1 MITKEEIV
9 LEKIVDISNLNS
21 KIQSWRLKN
30 QKIVFTNGCFDV
42 LHKGHIH
49 LLLKAAELGNK
60 LIVAI
65 NTDSSVKKLKGEH
78 RPINVGTD
86 RALLLAAQ
94 LYVDAVVYF
103 DEETPLNLIET
114 IQPDV
119 LVKGGDYT
127 IETVI
132 GAEFVIKN
140 GGEVVIIPTI
150 EGYSSSKTIEKM
162 G

>member
-9 LEKIVDISNLNS
+9 LEKIIEQANLLS
-21 KIQSWRLKN
+21 KIQAWRLQN

-65 NTDSSVKKLKGEH
+65 NTDSSVKILKGAE
-78 RPINVGTD
+78 RPINTEAD

-94 LYVDAVVYF
+94 LYVDIVVYF
-103 DEETPLNLIET
+103 NEETPINLIEV
-114 IQPDV
+114 IKPDV

-127 IETVI
+127 IESVV
-132 GAEFVIKN
+132 GADFILKN
-140 GGEVVIIPTI
+140 GGEVAIIPTVD
-150 EGYSSSKTIEKM
+150 GYSSSATIEKM
-162 G
+162 K

>member
-9 LEKIVDISNLNS
+9 LEKIIESPHLLS
-21 KIQSWRLKN
+21 KIQAWRLQN

-42 LHKGHIH
+42 LHKGHIY

-65 NTDSSVKKLKGEH
+65 NTDASVKKLKGAD
-78 RPINVGTD
+78 RPINTEAD

-103 DEETPLNLIET
+103 DAETPINLIEQ

-127 IETVI
+127 IDGVV
-132 GAEFVIKN
+132 GADFILKN
-140 GGEVVIIPTI
+140 GGEVIIIPTVD
-150 EGYSSSKTIEKM
+150 GYSSSATIDKM
-162 G
+162 K